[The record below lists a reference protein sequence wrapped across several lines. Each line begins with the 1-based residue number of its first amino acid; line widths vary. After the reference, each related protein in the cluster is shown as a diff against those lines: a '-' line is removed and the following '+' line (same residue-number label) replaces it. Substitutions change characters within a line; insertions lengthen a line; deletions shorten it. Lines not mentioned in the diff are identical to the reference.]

1 MGGVIFISKGVLFV
15 ANIYHAFY
23 TLLQDYIFGGTVVV
37 GSYEDL
43 VCIIVSTIAALLLV
57 AFPFIIV
64 WRIIRVFL

>member
-1 MGGVIFISKGVLFV
+1 MT
-15 ANIYHAFY
+15 NIYQSFY

-43 VCIIVSTIAALLLV
+43 VCIMVSTIAALVLV
-57 AFPFIIV
+57 ALPFVIV

>member
-1 MGGVIFISKGVLFV
+1 MT
-15 ANIYHAFY
+15 NIYQAFY

-43 VCIIVSTIAALLLV
+43 VCIIVSTIAALVLV